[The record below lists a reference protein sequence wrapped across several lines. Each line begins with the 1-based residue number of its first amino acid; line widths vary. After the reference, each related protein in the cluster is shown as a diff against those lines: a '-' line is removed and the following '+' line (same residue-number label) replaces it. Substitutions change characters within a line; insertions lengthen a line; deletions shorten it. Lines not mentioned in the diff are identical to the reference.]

1 MPLFDVSTALP
12 RQELAMAIVEGEGA
26 IGGLIG
32 EDILP
37 DFPINRRTAHL
48 IKATIADTQALR
60 QIAAPKYVRAPGTKF
75 ERVVAKLGDDQF
87 TVTLRGVEIVIPNE
101 VQLDYA
107 GYADLE
113 AFYAARFGNEFSGLT
128 KEFLIAA
135 QIFNTT
141 TFGAAT
147 NSSIAYTE
155 ANLSTISY
163 IPDTVSATRRLKGK
177 GEPPPYVQAM
187 SGTVFER
194 VRRANTIQQYV
205 VGTLRAGQE
214 ATHNMIEQAMQEF
227 GLKSILVGDSYY
239 SSGVDGATPPT
250 LTPTWSNAYM
260 WTGRAGLARGI
271 GTDTEP
277 NPEKDVSEGIGVPIL
292 GGVGVN
298 AFWEAF
304 DAGGM
309 PADEGDENKYE
320 GGNFVESYYSRE
332 IDSQVLRIKM
342 SSTPYIG
349 NVRCGDLIN
358 PQYS

>member
-1 MPLFDVSTALP
+1 MPLFDVTTALP
-12 RQELAMAIVEGEGA
+12 RQELALAIVEGEGA

-37 DFPINRRTAHL
+37 DFPVNRRTAHL
-48 IKATIADTQALR
+48 IKATIQDTQALR
-60 QIAAPKYVRAPGTKF
+60 NIVAPKYVRNPGTLF

-101 VQLDYA
+101 VQLDYN

-128 KEFLIAA
+128 KEALIAA

-141 TFGAAT
+141 NFGSAT
-147 NSSIAYTE
+147 NSSVAYTE
-155 ANLSTISY
+155 ANIGTISFV
-163 IPDTVSATRRLKGK
+163 PDTVASTRRVKGR
-177 GEPPPYVQAM
+177 GEPPPYVMAM
-187 SGTVFER
+187 SGIVFER
-194 VRRANTIQQYV
+194 VRRATTVQSYV

-214 ATHNMIEQAMQEF
+214 ATHNMVEQSIQEF
-227 GLKSILVGDSYY
+227 GVKSLLVGDSYY
-239 SSGVDGATPPT
+239 NSAADGATPT
-250 LTPTWSNAYM
+250 LVQNWSTSYM
-260 WTGRAGLARGI
+260 FVGRAGLTRGI
-271 GTDTEP
+271 GTDQEP
-277 NPEKDVSEGIGVPIL
+277 ARERDVSEGIGVPLL
-292 GGVGVN
+292 GGVGVL

-304 DAGGM
+304 DAGGI

-349 NVRCGDLIN
+349 NTKCGDLIN

>member
-1 MPLFDVSTALP
+1 MPLFDVATALP
-12 RQELAMAIVEGEGA
+12 RQELSLAIVEGEGA

-48 IKATIADTQALR
+48 IKATLADTQALR
-60 QIAAPKYVRAPGTKF
+60 NIAAPKYVRAPGTKF

-101 VQLDYA
+101 VTLDYA

-128 KEFLIAA
+128 KEYLIAA

-141 TFGAAT
+141 NFGAAT
-147 NSSIAYTE
+147 NSSVAYTE
-155 ANLSTISY
+155 ANISTISFV
-163 IPDTVSATRRLKGK
+163 PDTVASTRRIKAK
-177 GEPPPYVQAM
+177 GEPPPYVMAM
-187 SGTVFER
+187 SGIVFER
-194 VRRANTIQQYV
+194 VRRATTVQSYV

-214 ATHNMIEQAMQEF
+214 ATHNMIEQSIQEF
-227 GLKSILVGDSYY
+227 GVKSLLVGDSYY
-239 SSGVDGATPPT
+239 NTAADGATPS
-250 LTPTWSNAYM
+250 LTQTWSTSYM
-260 WTGRAGLARGI
+260 FVGRAGLEKGI
-271 GTDTEP
+271 GTEKEP
-277 NPEKDVSEGIGVPIL
+277 ARERDVSEGIGVPLL
-292 GGVGVN
+292 GGVGVM

-342 SSTPYIG
+342 SATPYIG
-349 NVRCGDLIN
+349 NTRCGDLIN